1 MGSVR
6 VVVSLIFVSERLI
19 SSKVENKKY
28 NRKTKNLSE
37 KYLIKIKVA
46 PVSSKK
52 SNLNLENRS
61 KS

>member
-37 KYLIKIKVA
+37 KYLIKIK
-46 PVSSKK
+46 SRLLIKK
-52 SNLNLENRS
+52 V
-61 KS
+61 